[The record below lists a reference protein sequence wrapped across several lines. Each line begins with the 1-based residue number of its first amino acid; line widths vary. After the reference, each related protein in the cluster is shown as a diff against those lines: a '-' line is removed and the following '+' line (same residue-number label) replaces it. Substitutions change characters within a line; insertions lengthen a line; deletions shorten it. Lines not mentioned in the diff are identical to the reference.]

1 MSPILEMRGITKT
14 FPGVKALDNVNLAV
28 QPGEIHAICG
38 ENGAGKSTLM
48 KVLSGVYP
56 HGSYTGDIVYQG
68 KPVQFR
74 DIRESEH
81 LGIIIIHQELALV
94 PLLSIAENIFL
105 GNETSRF
112 GVIDWDRAFA
122 RTRELLAIVG
132 LDENP
137 ETLITNL
144 GVGKQQ
150 LVEIAKAL
158 SKEVKLLIL
167 DEPTSSLNES
177 DSQKL
182 LNLLLGFKAR
192 GISSILISH
201 KLNEI
206 STVADQITIIRDGSS
221 VETLDCHKDSINE
234 DRIIKGMVG
243 RDMEHRYPP
252 RVPKIGGPLFEVRNW
267 TAHHNVHADRAV
279 VKNVNLRV
287 NRGEIV
293 GVAGLMGSGRTEL
306 AMSVFGRSYGQNI
319 SGEVLIDGKLVD
331 VSTITRAIDS
341 GIAYVTE
348 DRKQLGLVLDE
359 NITKNTTL
367 ANLPGVSSA
376 MVIDSDREYTVATD
390 YRSKLNIRS
399 YGVEQQTVN
408 LSGGNQQKVVLSK
421 WLFTKPEVLIL
432 DEPTRG
438 IDVGAKYEI
447 YAIINALADEGKGV
461 LMISSEMPELLGMCD
476 RIYVMNEGRFVG
488 EFTGAEASQE
498 KIMRAI
504 MRSKDLH

>member
-68 KPVQFR
+68 QPVQFR

-206 STVADQITIIRDGSS
+206 SKVADQITILRDGSS
-221 VETLDCHKDSINE
+221 RSKRSIATERQRSPRTASSRAWSAATWPIASRRASPHIGETPARS
-234 DRIIKGMVG
+234 
-243 RDMEHRYPP
+243 
-252 RVPKIGGPLFEVRNW
+252 VRNW
-267 TAHHNVHADRAV
+267 TAHHHRPRGPCRGARTSIF
-279 VKNVNLRV
+279 KV
-287 NRGEIV
+287 NRKGEIV
-293 GVAGLMGSGRTEL
+293 GIAGLMGAGPHRARHEHLRPQPMDRT
-306 AMSVFGRSYGQNI
+306 S
-319 SGEVLIDGKLVD
+319 
-331 VSTITRAIDS
+331 RA
-341 GIAYVTE
+341 
-348 DRKQLGLVLDE
+348 R
-359 NITKNTTL
+359 
-367 ANLPGVSSA
+367 
-376 MVIDSDREYTVATD
+376 
-390 YRSKLNIRS
+390 
-399 YGVEQQTVN
+399 
-408 LSGGNQQKVVLSK
+408 
-421 WLFTKPEVLIL
+421 
-432 DEPTRG
+432 
-438 IDVGAKYEI
+438 
-447 YAIINALADEGKGV
+447 
-461 LMISSEMPELLGMCD
+461 C
-476 RIYVMNEGRFVG
+476 
-488 EFTGAEASQE
+488 
-498 KIMRAI
+498 
-504 MRSKDLH
+504 